1 MIVSRAAIRRPVT
14 VAMAFI
20 GLAIVGAVAS
30 GRIAVEQYPSIEKP
44 YVGLGIPYASTSAQE
59 IERNVTRPVEEI
71 LSTLGGIERMYSHSR
86 PGYVWISMNLDDDQD
101 MATKGIEARELIES
115 IRHRL
120 PSDIRRIQLRS
131 RGDEDEPILSY
142 VISAPNLGQQDA
154 WRLLD
159 ARVRTVL
166 ERVHG
171 VNSVHLFGAAEQ
183 YVRIGLDPD
192 RIDAHGM
199 DLLSVERRLAE
210 ENFFL
215 SAGSIEQ
222 GRLETQVRPLG
233 RFASLQDIVDLP
245 LSAAVRLGDVAAVD
259 YVPRDEADQR
269 RLNGEDAL
277 GVSVYKKPG
286 ANLVGVA
293 ADVHAAMDRIRLDP
307 ELADAVFLT
316 ISDQSEAVVDAL
328 RDLAQNGMIGG
339 LLSAIVLFAFIRR
352 LTPACLISATVP
364 MALVAT
370 LGAMYFAGL
379 TLNVLSLVGLML
391 AVGLLVDNSV
401 VVSESIA
408 LYRRGAAGGATA
420 AGAAKLTPFEAADRG
435 VTDVGMAITAG
446 TLTSIV
452 VFVPTVF
459 MESLEASSTMANV
472 AVPLCTSIAASLL
485 IATTLTPALLARM
498 RPGRAE
504 PRYRVFERLADAYER
519 LILFTLRHR
528 FWALLAAALLATTG
542 WFAYRTLDVDMNPV
556 EDRSSLELSFWV
568 RGTIALERME
578 AIVDD
583 VEARI
588 LASRGEL
595 GIGDISTRFDSDR
608 GRIYMAMRED
618 GRYSAS
624 VVQERILEMMPAIP
638 NVNFYFRSKGRHRR
652 YRDGDGGMGV
662 RLTGDSTEQL
672 LRISEDVIAVLERLP
687 ILGNVH
693 TQASSGT
700 QELAVVLKEEQASR
714 LGITATQVART
725 IAVTLAGTQ
734 LRRGLDQGG
743 WEDAVFLEIKD
754 RKDVR
759 LEDLR
764 RLPIFVP
771 SQTASGSATPNAAQ
785 PPPGTAQPP
794 PNATVQDTVP
804 LEAVA
809 SLEFRPALR
818 SVRRE
823 NRETTVTVEFS
834 LKDAAPMAARQQV
847 EAVMAN
853 FALPPGYRWEMG
865 RDFEDEDAQFR
876 EMLVVIGVAILLV
889 YMLMAALFESI
900 LFPSVMLFAI
910 VYSAVGVMLFLW
922 ATGTPLTMMAMIGMV
937 LLAGIVVNNGIVL
950 LNRVFQLQRQGATRQ
965 DAIVQAGRDR
975 LRPIVMTACT
985 TVAGLVPLAVGD
997 VRVGGSGESY
1007 MPLARAII
1015 GGLSFASVVT
1025 LLLTPLLYVHF
1036 DNAKRATVAF
1046 WRGATAG
1053 RPAASAEGG

>member
-1 MIVSRAAIRRPVT
+1 MIISRAAIRRPVT

-30 GRIAVEQYPSIEKP
+30 GRIAMEQYPNLEKP
-44 YVGLGIPYASTSAQE
+44 YVGVGIPYASTSAQE
-59 IERNVTRPVEEI
+59 IERNVTRPVEGI
-71 LSTLGGIERMYSHSR
+71 LSTLGGIERMYSHTR
-86 PGYVWISMNLDDDQD
+86 TGQVWISMALDGDED
-101 MATKGIEARELIES
+101 MATKGIEAKELIES

-120 PSDIRRIQLRS
+120 PSDIRRIRLRS
-131 RGDEDEPILSY
+131 QGEEGEPILSY
-142 VISAPNLGQQDA
+142 VIAAPHLDQQDA

-159 ARVRTVL
+159 ARVRMVL
-166 ERVHG
+166 ERVNG
-171 VNSVHLFGAAEQ
+171 VNSVHLFGAAQQ

-192 RIDAHGM
+192 RVDAHGM
-199 DLLSVERRLAE
+199 DLLTVERRLAD

-233 RFASLQDIVDLP
+233 RFTSLQDIVDLP
-245 LSAAVRLGDVAAVD
+245 LSAAVRLGDVAAVE
-259 YVPRDEADQR
+259 YVPWDEADQR

-277 GVSVYKKPG
+277 GISVYKKPA

-316 ISDQSEAVVDAL
+316 VSDQSEAVVDAL
-328 RDLAQNGMIGG
+328 RDLLQNGMIGG

-370 LGAMYFAGL
+370 LGVMYFAGI

-408 LYRRGAAGGATA
+408 LHRRGAAGGQMPN
-420 AGAAKLTPFEAADRG
+420 GGKRPTPFEAADRG

-452 VFVPTVF
+452 VFVPTMF
-459 MESLEASSTMANV
+459 MESLEASSAMANV

-504 PRYRVFERLADAYER
+504 PRYRVFERLADVYER
-519 LILFTLRHR
+519 LILFTLQHR

-542 WFAYRTLDVDMNPV
+542 WFAYRGLDVNMNPV
-556 EDRSSLELSFWV
+556 KDRDSLELSFWV
-568 RGTIALERME
+568 RGTIALDRME

-583 VEARI
+583 VEARL
-588 LASRGEL
+588 LATRDEL
-595 GIGDISTRFDSDR
+595 GIGDISTTFDSDR

-618 GRYSAS
+618 GRYSAAA
-624 VVQERILEMMPAIP
+624 VEERVLGMMPEIP

-672 LRISEDVIAVLERLP
+672 LRISEDVIAVLEGLP

-743 WEDAVFLEIKD
+743 WEDAVFLAIKD
-754 RKDVR
+754 RKSVR

-764 RLPIFVP
+764 RLPISLP
-771 SQTASGSATPNAAQ
+771 SQGPPGSAAQ
-785 PPPGTAQPP
+785 GTAPPPSNASAQD
-794 PNATVQDTVP
+794 AVP
-804 LEAVA
+804 LETVA

-818 SVRRE
+818 SIRRE

-834 LKDAAPMAARQQV
+834 LKDVAPMAARQQV

-853 FALPPGYRWEMG
+853 FALPPGYRWELG
-865 RDFEDEDAQFR
+865 RDFDDEDEQFR
-876 EMLVVIGVAILLV
+876 EMLLVFGIAILLV

-950 LNRVFQLQRQGATRQ
+950 LNRIFQLQRQGASRQ

-975 LRPIVMTACT
+975 LRPIVMTAST
-985 TVAGLVPLAVGD
+985 TVAGLIPLAVGD
-997 VRVGGSGESY
+997 VRIGGSGESY

-1015 GGLSFASVVT
+1015 GGLSFASAVT

-1036 DNAKRATVAF
+1036 DNAKRGAVAF
-1046 WRGATAG
+1046 WRGATAT
-1053 RPAASAEGG
+1053 RPAPAAEGR